1 MERTVFHDKRPSWG
15 DFVAEVSK
23 RRLGVV
29 LLVAMGVGL
38 IIGALLGGLG
48 ATRSAIYLGA
58 GTAFVVLGVILVLTR
73 AAVQVR
79 AIRLAQPRLAQ
90 VLRSDMQMLQSD
102 LARAKLVTERDQHLD
117 EVAQE
122 IEIVRVEMLRVADD
136 LFHERSAQSD
146 SPASASTADSVQ
158 RRQERRR
165 QERRRASR

>member
-136 LFHERSAQSD
+136 LFHERSARSD